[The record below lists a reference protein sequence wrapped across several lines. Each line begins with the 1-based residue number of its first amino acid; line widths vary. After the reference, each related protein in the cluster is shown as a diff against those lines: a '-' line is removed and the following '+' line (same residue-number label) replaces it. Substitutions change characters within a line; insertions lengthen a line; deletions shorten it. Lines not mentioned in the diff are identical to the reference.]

1 MLSPFDERIALLR
14 AGDPGVIQQFVSDY
28 EPFLRRALRAKLT
41 KAALRHVADSND
53 LSQSVLGSFLIRI
66 RNGEFQI
73 TEEKDLGRL
82 LMTFAIRK
90 FAALSRREY
99 AGKRDRKRV
108 RRIKSDS
115 CLIDPATNP
124 EVTVEKQEL
133 LEEVCRR
140 LNASD
145 LQLFELRQSGQSWD
159 QISQMLDRDPA
170 LLRKQLS
177 RALNRIAAE
186 LNEDRRHDE

>member
-1 MLSPFDERIALLR
+1 MLSPFDQRIALLR
-14 AGDPGVIQQFVSDY
+14 AGDPSVIQQFVSDY

-41 KAALRHVADSND
+41 KAALRHAADSND

-73 TEEKDLGRL
+73 TNENDLERL
-82 LMTFAIRK
+82 LITFANRK
-90 FAALSRREY
+90 FIALARREY
-99 AGKRDRKRV
+99 ADKRDRKRV

-115 CLIDPATNP
+115 VLVDPATNP

-133 LEEVCRR
+133 IGEVHRR
-140 LNASD
+140 LSESD
-145 LQLFELRQSGQSWD
+145 LQLFDLRQKGHSWEA
-159 QISQMLDRDPA
+159 IGKLLDRDA
-170 LLRKQLS
+170 VQLRKQLS

-186 LNEDRRHDE
+186 MAEDERNDG